1 MPRARKG
8 SSTFGIRVPIQAQV
22 GLRSS
27 ASWAKKF
34 FGTESSLEPAWV
46 TKLSAYSRR
55 MPKFLSHAQKTIGID
70 LSNEKRFELHRITI
84 SWWIETSAVS
94 SAAPSARRL
103 TKKKKWDDETM
114 SLIISENHQAL
125 LLFIKIQKRR
135 PSTTITVLADSSD
148 NFRLKN
154 WRDRNQTLIM
164 NQYWSSPC

>member
-103 TKKKKWDDETM
+103 TKKKKV
-114 SLIISENHQAL
+114 
-125 LLFIKIQKRR
+125 RR
-135 PSTTITVLADSSD
+135 WNDVSYHLWESSGLAIVYQDSKTQTINND
-148 NFRLKN
+148 NCASRFL
-154 WRDRNQTLIM
+154 W
-164 NQYWSSPC
+164 